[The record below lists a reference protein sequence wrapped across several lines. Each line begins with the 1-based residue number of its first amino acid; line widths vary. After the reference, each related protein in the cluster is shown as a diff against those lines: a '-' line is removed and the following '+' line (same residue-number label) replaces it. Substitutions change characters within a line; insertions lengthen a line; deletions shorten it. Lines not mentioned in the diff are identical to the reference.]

1 MEGRHTDESAFESWL
16 AATLERVD
24 PVMAWLGVVWAL
36 VVGYEFAVELTP
48 DARQVLVV
56 LGWVAWAI
64 FLLELLAH
72 LVVAPD
78 RLRYLRRHPLQVV
91 GVLVPALRIL
101 RFARLLRLGRALPAA
116 RVVTSSYRV
125 AGTARRLLGS
135 RLGYIAA
142 LSAVVMV
149 ALAEL
154 AYLFE
159 RGTAEPAFA
168 NFGDAVLWSVG
179 VVVASQANPVPTSLV
194 AHIAMLAG
202 FIWGVGV
209 FATVAGA
216 LGAFFIDERRER
228 AETEPEPAAG
238 AE

>member
-1 MEGRHTDESAFESWL
+1 MEDRHTEESAFESWL
-16 AATLERVD
+16 AGALERVD

-48 DARQVLVV
+48 DAQRVLVV
-56 LGWVAWAI
+56 VGWVAWVI

-72 LVVAPD
+72 LVVAPS

-91 GVLVPALRIL
+91 GVLIPALRIL

-125 AGTARRLLGS
+125 AVTARRLLGS

-159 RGTAEPAFA
+159 RGAAEPVFDNFA
-168 NFGDAVLWSVG
+168 DAVLWSVA
-179 VVVASQANPVPTSLV
+179 VVVAGQGSPVPNSLG
-194 AHIAMLAG
+194 AHVAMLAG
-202 FIWGVGV
+202 FAWGVVV

-228 AETEPEPAAG
+228 AESEPQPAAG

>member
-1 MEGRHTDESAFESWL
+1 MQRRHTEEGEFESWL
-16 AATLERVD
+16 AGALERTD
-24 PVMAWLGVVWAL
+24 PAMAWLGVVWAL
-36 VVGYEFAVELTP
+36 VVGYELAVELTP
-48 DARQVLVV
+48 DAQRVLVV
-56 LGWVAWAI
+56 VGWVVWAI
-64 FLLELLAH
+64 FLAELLAH
-72 LVVAPD
+72 LVVAPA

-125 AGTARRLLGS
+125 AGTARRMLSS

-159 RGTAEPAFA
+159 RDAAQPAFGSFA
-168 NFGDAVLWSVG
+168 DAVLWSVA
-179 VVVASQANPVPTSLV
+179 VVVAGQGEPVPSSV
-194 AHIAMLAG
+194 GAHVAMLAG
-202 FIWGVGV
+202 FAWGVVV

-228 AETEPEPAAG
+228 AASDPQPDARGE
-238 AE
+238 

>member
-1 MEGRHTDESAFESWL
+1 MEGRHTEESTFESWL
-16 AATLERVD
+16 AAALERVD

-48 DARQVLVV
+48 DARQVLAVV
-56 LGWVAWAI
+56 GWVAWGI
-64 FLLELLAH
+64 FLAELLAH

-142 LSAVVMV
+142 LSAVVVV

-159 RGTAEPAFA
+159 RDAADPLFA
-168 NFGDAVLWSVG
+168 NFGDAILWSVA
-179 VVVASQANPVPTSLV
+179 VVVAQGGLVPDSLG
-194 AHIAMLAG
+194 AHVAMLAG
-202 FIWGVGV
+202 FAWGVAV

-228 AETEPEPAAG
+228 AETEPQPDAG